1 MTQTDKIKAGDQVSP
16 VFFNCDIL
24 DRLLHPVC
32 ILTSKSM
39 IEYANNPF
47 VELFD
52 IDIKEKKF
60 DWPNLFCAECKKT
73 VSRNFVDAL
82 NGAFTSCLAEI
93 CTGEDEPCIP
103 VEVTMQP
110 IINAGMVHSV
120 LVFITPLEEEDV
132 SAGPV
137 HEAGQCDSSKNSY
150 FEFSPFPVMRFG
162 RDMKVAKLS
171 RSFEGTLGYTIDDM
185 IRGECQAV
193 NALFK
198 YDSEKIK
205 NSILEVFRG
214 HVPFKRFGEI
224 KIRTS
229 SGEERIV
236 NIQAYPV
243 YIDKEIRFIDLI
255 MEDITKLKELKAKLS
270 AMKRLNLIND
280 IGLGFIH
287 SINNTINVILN
298 QTQYLQ
304 IITEKNSVSD
314 GLKQIESYVQE
325 VVEQL
330 RRIQGFLEERGTER
344 EEREEPLAGIIND
357 AVEFVRIHFKVDENR
372 RKRSITIDN
381 DYRCTFNIRTDTFF
395 LRELLIWAMLKV
407 SVYSGKKSVMQ
418 VRFVRGN
425 LHYITVS
432 IDRARGADSENIIPY
447 TIDSF
452 SPSEIRNAAE
462 KFNIKVIEE
471 ESPEQYSVRIVFPQR
486 MIIEKAVVKSEDNF
500 NSIEDRNIMIVE
512 DELAL
517 QTILGNLF
525 ERMGNRVFITSNGGD
540 AFEEFKKNH
549 YDIVITD
556 YDVAGL
562 TGIELAARVK
572 EINEDSLTIL
582 LSGWSMGD
590 IKGYRGFI
598 DLFMA
603 KPFSIDDLI
612 HGIASLESE
621 KNS

>member
-1 MTQTDKIKAGDQVSP
+1 MTQTDKIITGDQVSP

-39 IEYANNPF
+39 IEYANSSF
-47 VELFD
+47 RELFEVN
-52 IDIKEKKF
+52 IKEKKF
-60 DWPNLFCAECKKT
+60 DWPGLFCADCKKT

-82 NGAFTSCLAEI
+82 NGALTSCLAEI
-93 CTGEDEPCIP
+93 NTGDDETCIP
-103 VEVTMQP
+103 VEVIMQP
-110 IINAGMVHSV
+110 ITDAGMVHSV
-120 LVFITPLEEEDV
+120 LVFITQLEDDDD
-132 SAGPV
+132 SARQA
-137 HEAGQCDSSKNSY
+137 HEVNLCDSAKNSY
-150 FEFSPFPVMRFG
+150 FEFSPFPIMRFG
-162 RDMKVAKLS
+162 RDMKVSKLS
-171 RSFEGTLGYTIDDM
+171 RSFEGTLGYNLDDM
-185 IRGECQAV
+185 VKGECQAV

-214 HVPFKRFGEI
+214 HIPFKRFGEI

-229 SGEERIV
+229 GGEERIV

-243 YIDKEIRFIDLI
+243 YREKEIHAIDLI
-255 MEDITKLKELKAKLS
+255 MEDITKLKELKGRLS

-304 IITEKNSVSD
+304 IITEKSSVSD
-314 GLKQIESYVQE
+314 GLKQIETYVHE
-325 VVEQL
+325 VVDQL

-381 DYRCTFNIRTDTFF
+381 DYRCSFDIRTDTFF

-407 SVYSGKKSVMQ
+407 SVYSGKKSVLQ

-432 IDRARGADSENIIPY
+432 IDRAKGADSENIIPY

-452 SPSEIRNAAE
+452 SPSEIRSAAD
-462 KFNIKVIEE
+462 KFSIKVVEE
-471 ESPEQYSVRIVFPQR
+471 ESPEQYSIRIIFPQR
-486 MIIEKAVVKSEDNF
+486 MIIEKTAVKSEDSF
-500 NSIEDRNIMIVE
+500 DSIEDRNIMIVE
-512 DELAL
+512 DEIAL

-525 ERMGNRVFITSNGGD
+525 ERMGNRVFITSNGSD
-540 AFEEFKKNH
+540 AFDEFKKNH

-572 EINEDSLTIL
+572 EINEDTHTIL

-590 IKGYRGFI
+590 IKGYKGFI

-603 KPFSIDDLI
+603 KPFSIDDLV
-612 HGIASLESE
+612 HGIASLESAR
-621 KNS
+621 SS

>member
-1 MTQTDKIKAGDQVSP
+1 MTQTDKINAGDQASP

-47 VELFD
+47 FELFE
-52 IDIKEKKF
+52 INIQEKKF
-60 DWPNLFCAECKKT
+60 DWPNLFCTDCKKT
-73 VSRNFVDAL
+73 VSRNFIDAL

-93 CTGEDEPCIP
+93 NTGDESCIP

-110 IINAGMVHSV
+110 ITDAGMVHSV
-120 LVFITPLEEEDV
+120 LVFITPLDEADD

-137 HEAGQCDSSKNSY
+137 HEVNPGDSTKNSY
-150 FEFSPFPVMRFG
+150 FEFSPFPIMRFG

-171 RSFEGTLGYTIDDM
+171 RSFEGTLGYNIDDM
-185 IRGECQAV
+185 VKGECQAV

-214 HVPFKRFGEI
+214 NIPFKRFGEI
-224 KIRTS
+224 KIKTN

-243 YIDKEIRFIDLI
+243 YRDKEIHSIELI
-255 MEDITKLKELKAKLS
+255 MEDITKLKELKARLS

-304 IITEKNSVSD
+304 IITEKSIVSD
-314 GLKQIESYVQE
+314 GLKQIETYVHE
-325 VVEQL
+325 VVDQL

-344 EEREEPLAGIIND
+344 EEREEPLASIIND

-372 RKRSITIDN
+372 RKRSVTIDN
-381 DYRCTFNIRTDTFF
+381 DYRCSFNIKTDTFF

-407 SVYSGKKSVMQ
+407 SVYSGKKSILR
-418 VRFVRGN
+418 VRFVKGN
-425 LHYITVS
+425 LHYMTVS
-432 IDRARGADSENIIPY
+432 IDRTAGADSENIIPY

-452 SPSEIRNAAE
+452 SPSEIRNAAD

-471 ESPEQYSVRIVFPQR
+471 ESPEQYSMRIIFPQR
-486 MIIEKAVVKSEDNF
+486 MIVEKTLVRSEDSF

-512 DELAL
+512 DEIGL

-525 ERMGNRVFITSNGGD
+525 ERMGNRVFITSNGSD

-590 IKGYRGFI
+590 IKGYKGFV

-603 KPFSIDDLI
+603 KPFSIDDLV
-612 HGIASLESE
+612 HGIASLDSA
-621 KNS
+621 KDS

>member
-1 MTQTDKIKAGDQVSP
+1 MTQTDKIKTGDLVSP
-16 VFFNCDIL
+16 VFINCDLL

-39 IEYANNPF
+39 IEYANEPF
-47 VELFD
+47 WGLFD
-52 IDIKEKKF
+52 TNIKEKKF
-60 DWPNLFCAECKKT
+60 DWPNLFCVDCKKT
-73 VSRNFVDAL
+73 VFRNFFDAL

-93 CTGEDEPCIP
+93 NTGDDLCTP

-110 IINAGMVHSV
+110 ITDSGLVHSV
-120 LVFITPLEEEDV
+120 LVFITPLEDEAVRPDNEDNL
-132 SAGPV
+132 
-137 HEAGQCDSSKNSY
+137 CDSAKNPY
-150 FEFSPFPVMRFG
+150 FEFSPFPIMRFG
-162 RDMKVAKLS
+162 RDMKVSMLS
-171 RSFEGTLGYTIDDM
+171 RSFEGTLGYTLDDM
-185 IRGECQAV
+185 SRGECQTV

-214 HVPFKRFGEI
+214 NIPFKRFGEI

-236 NIQAYPV
+236 NIQAYPIYKDRV
-243 YIDKEIRFIDLI
+243 IHSIDLI
-255 MEDITKLKELKAKLS
+255 MEDITKVKELKSRLS
-270 AMKRLNLIND
+270 AMKRFNLLND

-304 IITEKNSVSD
+304 IITEKSSVSD
-314 GLKQIESYVQE
+314 GLKQIETYVHD

-344 EEREEPLAGIIND
+344 KERQEPLASIIND
-357 AVEFVRIHFKVDENR
+357 AVEFVRIHFKVDANR

-381 DYRCTFNIRTDTFF
+381 DYNCNLDVITDTLF

-407 SVYSGKKSVMQ
+407 SVYSGKKSVMK

-432 IDRARGADSENIIPY
+432 IDRAKGADSEDIIPY

-452 SPSEIRNAAE
+452 SPSEIRSAAD
-462 KFNIKVIEE
+462 KFNIKIIEE

-486 MIIEKAVVKSEDNF
+486 MVLEKTAVSSEDTF
-500 NSIEDRNIMIVE
+500 GSIEDRNIMIVE
-512 DELAL
+512 DEPAL
-517 QTILGNLF
+517 QTILGSLF
-525 ERMGNRVFITSNGGD
+525 ELMGNRVFITENGID
-540 AFEEFKKNH
+540 AFDEFKKNH

-556 YDVAGL
+556 YDVSGL
-562 TGIELAARVK
+562 SGIELAARIK

-582 LSGWSMGD
+582 LSGWSLGD
-590 IKGYRGFI
+590 IKRYRGFI
-598 DLFMA
+598 DLFLA

-612 HGIASLESE
+612 HGIASLESA

>member
-1 MTQTDKIKAGDQVSP
+1 MTQADKIQTGDQVSP
-16 VFFNCDIL
+16 VFINCDLL

-39 IEYANNPF
+39 IEYANEPF
-47 VELFD
+47 FGLFD
-52 IDIKEKKF
+52 TNIKEKKF
-60 DWPNLFCAECKKT
+60 DWPNLFCADCKKT
-73 VSRNFVDAL
+73 VFRNFFDAL

-93 CTGEDEPCIP
+93 NTGDDSCTP

-110 IINAGMVHSV
+110 IIDSGLVHSV
-120 LVFITPLEEEDV
+120 LVFITPLDGED
-132 SAGPV
+132 
-137 HEAGQCDSSKNSY
+137 EAVRHDNEVNLCDSVKNSY
-150 FEFSPFPVMRFG
+150 FEFSPFPIMRFG
-162 RDMKVAKLS
+162 RDMKVSKLS
-171 RSFEGTLGYTIDDM
+171 RSFEGTLGYTLDDM
-185 IRGECQAV
+185 SRGECQTV

-214 HVPFKRFGEI
+214 NIPFKRFGEI

-236 NIQAYPV
+236 NIQAYPIYKDRV
-243 YIDKEIRFIDLI
+243 IHSIDLI
-255 MEDITKLKELKAKLS
+255 MEDITKVKELKSRLS
-270 AMKRLNLIND
+270 AMKRFNLLND

-304 IITEKNSVSD
+304 IITEKSSVSD
-314 GLKQIESYVQE
+314 GLKQIETYVYD

-344 EEREEPLAGIIND
+344 EERQEPLASIIND

-381 DYRCTFNIRTDTFF
+381 DYNCNLDVITDTLF

-407 SVYSGKKSVMQ
+407 SVYSGKKSVMK

-425 LHYITVS
+425 LSYITVS
-432 IDRARGADSENIIPY
+432 IDRAKGADSEDIIPY

-452 SPSEIRNAAE
+452 SPSEIRSAAD

-486 MIIEKAVVKSEDNF
+486 MVLEKTAVSSEDTF
-500 NSIEDRNIMIVE
+500 SSIEDRNIMIVE
-512 DELAL
+512 DEPAL

-525 ERMGNRVFITSNGGD
+525 ERMGNRVFITENGID
-540 AFEEFKKNH
+540 AFDEFKKNH

-556 YDVAGL
+556 YDVSGL
-562 TGIELAARVK
+562 SGIELAARVK

-582 LSGWSMGD
+582 LSGWSLGD
-590 IKGYRGFI
+590 IKRYRGFI
-598 DLFMA
+598 DLFLA

-612 HGIASLESE
+612 HGIASLESA

>member
-1 MTQTDKIKAGDQVSP
+1 MTQTNKISAGDHTSP
-16 VFFNCDIL
+16 VFINCDIL

-39 IEYANNPF
+39 IEYANSSF
-47 VELFD
+47 FELFD
-52 IDIKEKKF
+52 TNIKEKKF
-60 DWPNLFCAECKKT
+60 DWPGLFCADCKKT

-93 CTGEDEPCIP
+93 ITSDDEICVP

-110 IINAGMVHSV
+110 ITEAGMIHSV
-120 LVFITPLEEEDV
+120 LVFITPLEDDDT
-132 SAGPV
+132 AGHGNEV
-137 HEAGQCDSSKNSY
+137 NQCDSSRNSY

-185 IRGECQAV
+185 LKGECQAV
-193 NALFK
+193 NAMFK

-214 HVPFKRFGEI
+214 NIPFKRFGEI

-243 YIDKEIRFIDLI
+243 FREKEIHAIDLI
-255 MEDITKLKELKAKLS
+255 MEDITKVKELKSRLA

-314 GLKQIESYVQE
+314 GLKQIETYVHE
-325 VVEQL
+325 VVDQL

-381 DYRCTFNIRTDTFF
+381 DYRCSFDIKTDTFF

-418 VRFVRGN
+418 IRFVKGN
-425 LHYITVS
+425 LHYISVS
-432 IDRARGADSENIIPY
+432 IDRSKGADSENIVPY
-447 TIDSF
+447 TLDSF

-471 ESPEQYSVRIVFPQR
+471 ESAEQYSVRIVFPQR
-486 MIIEKAVVKSEDNF
+486 MIIEKTAVRSDDSF
-500 NSIEDRNIMIVE
+500 NSIEDRSIMIVE
-512 DELAL
+512 DEIAL

-525 ERMGNRVFITSNGGD
+525 ERMGNRVFITANGSD

-549 YDIVITD
+549 YDIVISD

-572 EINEDSLTIL
+572 EINEDSLTVL

-612 HGIASLESE
+612 HGIASLETA